1 MNTPE
6 EMRAVL
12 DAFRALEWER
22 SDWQGFCPFR
32 RHADV
37 RCQGTDGHVSAV
49 GTPTPL
55 PHNERCPYRLLSGL
69 NLETTP

>member
-1 MNTPE
+1 MSTHE
-6 EMRAVL
+6 RMRAAL

-37 RCQGTDGHVSAV
+37 RCQGTDGRVSGA
-49 GTPTPL
+49 GTPKPR
-55 PHNERCPYRLLSGL
+55 PHSEGCPYRIVAYL
-69 NLETTP
+69 NLETP